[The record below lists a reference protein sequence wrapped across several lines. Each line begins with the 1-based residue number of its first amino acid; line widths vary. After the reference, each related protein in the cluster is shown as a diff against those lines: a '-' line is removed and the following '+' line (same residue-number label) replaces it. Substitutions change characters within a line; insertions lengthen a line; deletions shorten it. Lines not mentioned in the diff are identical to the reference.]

1 MPRQIEAE
9 RVTVPSAS
17 GEGNSVCRMH
27 GAGAGA
33 PRGNKNA
40 LKHGGSTTEAHAMK
54 RQIQALARMARDT
67 MAAIEP

>member
-9 RVTVPSAS
+9 RVTVPGAS
-17 GEGNSVCRMH
+17 GEGNSVCRML
-27 GAGAGA
+27 GAGAGP

-54 RQIQALARMARDT
+54 SRMARDT